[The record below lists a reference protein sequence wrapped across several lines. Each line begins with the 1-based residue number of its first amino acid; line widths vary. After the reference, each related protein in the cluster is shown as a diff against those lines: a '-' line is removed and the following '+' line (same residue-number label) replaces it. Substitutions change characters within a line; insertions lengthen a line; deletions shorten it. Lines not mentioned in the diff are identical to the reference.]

1 MAGLRRPVRPAEGID
16 PRLRE
21 RRDEVAQARIRRRR
35 RVVATFAVLLLLAV
49 GAWFLV
55 YRSPVL
61 DVDRVTVS
69 GNHHTSTAELQ
80 RAAGVARGT
89 ALVSV
94 DLAAVR
100 RRVEAEP
107 WVQGVTVGRRWPGTV
122 RVQVIERTPVA
133 ITGGA
138 GGHLLVDRTG
148 RVLAPAPA
156 KTALPLLAS
165 PAAKPGAQLS
175 QTAQRVTAVIGDLP
189 PELRS
194 QVMQAGSTSAGLTF
208 TLTGGVKVRWGDDQA
223 TAAKAQ
229 SLLLLLAKAD
239 RATIASIDVSVP
251 SAAALTREAGPVA

>member
-1 MAGLRRPVRPAEGID
+1 MSDHRNAGPADRID

-21 RRDEVAQARIRRRR
+21 RRDEVTQARIRRRR
-35 RVVATFAVLLLLAV
+35 RAVLSLGVLALLAM

-69 GNHHTSTAELQ
+69 GNGHASTAQLR

-89 ALVSV
+89 ALASV

-100 RRVEAEP
+100 RRVEAQP
-107 WVQGVTVGRRWPGTV
+107 WVEQATVARRWPGTV
-122 RVQVIERTPVA
+122 QVRVVERTPVA
-133 ITGGA
+133 TTKGA
-138 GGHLLVDRTG
+138 HGDLLVDRTG
-148 RVLAPAPA
+148 RVLGPAPA
-156 KTALPLLAS
+156 KVDLPLIAG
-165 PAAKPGAQLS
+165 PVAEPGAQLS
-175 QTAQRVTAVIGDLP
+175 SSSQRMTGVLADLP
-189 PELRS
+189 PQLRHPGA
-194 QVMQAGSTSAGLTF
+194 QAGSTAAGLTF

-223 TAAKAQ
+223 TAEKAR

-251 SAAALTREAGPVA
+251 SAAALTREDGPVA